1 MEPSL
6 RQAVERVNAWHQARW
21 RAHIEPPEP
30 TMPPPPTPT
39 PEVLPPVTDPVPPG
53 KTPPVRDPQPTPR
66 MANA

>member
-6 RQAVERVNAWHQARW
+6 RLAVERVNAWHLARW

-30 TMPPPPTPT
+30 TMPPPPTPN

-53 KTPPVRDPQPTPR
+53 KTPPVRDPQPSPR